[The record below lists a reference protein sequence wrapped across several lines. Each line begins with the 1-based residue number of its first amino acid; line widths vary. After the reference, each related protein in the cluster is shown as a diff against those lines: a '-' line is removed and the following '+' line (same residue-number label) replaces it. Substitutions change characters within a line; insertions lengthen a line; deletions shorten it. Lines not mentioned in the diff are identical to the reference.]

1 MNDVKRVVVIGAGY
15 RGAGKSLTRALA
27 LQLLAEQAAFG
38 RVVEV
43 SVGYDR
49 SGEIV
54 AFDECREVVGTT
66 LSRGARGPVLLHECG
81 DIPAMFLSA
90 KMLAPEAPIRVV
102 SSGRHGGGKGR
113 KAHKKRAAIFG
124 HGWQ

>member
-1 MNDVKRVVVIGAGY
+1 MNDKPVVNVGTVGHIDHGREPYQVVVIGAGY
-15 RGAGKSLTRALA
+15 RGAGKALHRALL
-27 LQLLAEQAAFG
+27 LQLASEQAALG
-38 RVVEV
+38 RVVEA
-43 SVGYDR
+43 SVGYDKW
-49 SGEIV
+49 GNAKIM
-54 AFDECREVVGTT
+54 DELTEAPE
-66 LSRGARGPVLLHECG
+66 L
-81 DIPAMFLSA
+81 FLSA